1 MEPDIIQ
8 TMPNPTKVYTKLDLC
23 NAYHLV
29 RVKEGGEWKTALNIP
44 NGHYEYLVMLFG
56 LTNAFSVFQALICY
70 TALCSSTWMTSLSS
84 PWMEQYN
91 RYNRYNDY

>member
-1 MEPDIIQ
+1 
-8 TMPNPTKVYTKLDLC
+8 MPNPTKVYTKLDLC

-56 LTNAFSVFQALICY
+56 LTNALIYEMLQNIDIYVVILSNRIKNILSY
-70 TALCSSTWMTSLSS
+70 TVLQTLCMLKIE
-84 PWMEQYN
+84 PHPKH
-91 RYNRYNDY
+91 

>member
-1 MEPDIIQ
+1 
-8 TMPNPTKVYTKLDLC
+8 MPNPTKVYTKLDLC

-56 LTNAFSVFQALICY
+56 LTNALIY
-70 TALCSSTWMTSLSS
+70 EMLQNIDIYVVILS
-84 PWMEQYN
+84 N
-91 RYNRYNDY
+91 RIKNILS